1 MVDDKKKES
10 HHNIKIDY
18 RDEPKL
24 LFGSENKADFI
35 YAL

>member
-1 MVDDKKKES
+1 MMDDKKKES
-10 HHNIKIDY
+10 HNIKIDY